1 MDYLKIAEC
10 IKYPALARAYIGDL
24 QQDAV
29 DALEYSAT
37 LVNLPS
43 DVEGE
48 ILPQLP
54 SEDFLQGVIS
64 SLINPTQYTREQLV
78 AKIDRAVDVLERIQL
93 EAGHSA
99 EYARD
104 ILRKY
109 K

>member
-1 MDYLKIAEC
+1 MDYWKIAEC
-10 IKYPALARAYIGDL
+10 IKYPALARGYTGDL
-24 QQDAV
+24 QRDAV
-29 DALEYSAT
+29 NALEYSAT

-64 SLINPTQYTREQLV
+64 SLMNPTRYTREQLITM
-78 AKIDRAVDVLERIQL
+78 IDQAVGVLERIQL

-104 ILRKY
+104 IMRKY